1 MMGIKFSEFL
11 KINYCHLKKN
21 EMSLLSE
28 LPAFCSF
35 LTRLLHRTDSML
47 GATSTG
53 KCQMVGQE
61 DTALSKLGV
70 FLSQSILLSPERN
83 GNNRMCTHCK
93 RRFVGWL
100 SPQHLSRPSAGPR
113 SREMIAVSSVHEAS
127 TVPVTED
134 LEDSW
139 RAAGIQSASVCS
151 SGRRANALGKEGRAG
166 RQHCLFLDLLYLGHL
181 LESAA
186 HSESW
191 SSPSVNPHRHPQ
203 MCIFQVISFTIK
215 ISHCPV
221 IPLMAICPSP
231 NNRSNTCLLQCW
243 KMQLNIALSIF

>member
-1 MMGIKFSEFL
+1 
-11 KINYCHLKKN
+11 
-21 EMSLLSE
+21 
-28 LPAFCSF
+28 
-35 LTRLLHRTDSML
+35 ML

-53 KCQMVGQE
+53 KCQMVGQK

-166 RQHCLFLDLLYLGHL
+166 RQHCLFLDLFYLGHL

-191 SSPSVNPHRHPQ
+191 SSPSVNPHRHTQ

-221 IPLMAICPSP
+221 IPLMVICPSP

-243 KMQLNIALSIF
+243 KMQLNIALSILKKPYSYYFCRVDCCQPRINSLRNYIIYPNFI